1 MGSRFVRASAY
12 RHTYGAPAKPENR
25 YDNIK
30 ISGPFSD
37 LVVPWSTEPHSA
49 LITYTTNA

>member
-30 ISGPFSD
+30 ISGPYSLSSRPERTFPD
-37 LVVPWSTEPHSA
+37 RFTE
-49 LITYTTNA
+49 